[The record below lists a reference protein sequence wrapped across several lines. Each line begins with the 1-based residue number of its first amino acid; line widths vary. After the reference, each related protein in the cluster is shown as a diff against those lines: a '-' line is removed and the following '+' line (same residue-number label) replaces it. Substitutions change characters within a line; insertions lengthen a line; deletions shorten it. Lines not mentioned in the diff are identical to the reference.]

1 MGICIVNV
9 SPVDN
14 DHFILYCSSSSPT
27 GVAVARIFSDT
38 IHQVQVSTCIYIC
51 MYVCMYVC
59 MYQCIHVCYRQTLCM
74 CVCIH
79 ERYDHIW
86 ERENQRKKGNL
97 KITWNDSN
105 RKSDV
110 IPSSSMDLNYPLI
123 PINPYRSFIFSPYTS
138 SYTVDPVE

>member
-27 GVAVARIFSDT
+27 GVAVARIFSDK
-38 IHQVQVSTCIYIC
+38 IHQAQVSTCVCVY
-51 MYVCMYVC
+51 MFVTETYGHYV
-59 MYQCIHVCYRQTLCM
+59 

-86 ERENQRKKGNL
+86 ESEKQRKKGNL
-97 KITWNDSN
+97 KITWRDSN
-105 RKSDV
+105 RTTDV

-123 PINPYRSFIFSPYTS
+123 PINTYRSFIFSPYTS
-138 SYTVDPVE
+138 SYTVDTIE